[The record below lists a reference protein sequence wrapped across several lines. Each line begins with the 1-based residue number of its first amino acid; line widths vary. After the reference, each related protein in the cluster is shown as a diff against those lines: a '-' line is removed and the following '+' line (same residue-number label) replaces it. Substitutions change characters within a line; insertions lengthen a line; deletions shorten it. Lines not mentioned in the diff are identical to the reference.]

1 MTRNPIL
8 TSSYFYSSLTLNI
21 DSQELVTLL
30 RHKTEEAT
38 QQMEVLNNEID
49 QQNQGAPHA
58 WLYNANELT
67 ALTGAIELNVLCHFP
82 LLDPVAKAIL
92 KRTYL
97 DEDIADVHKLSVA
110 YETMAIVSNYRLLAS
125 DVRQELAQHGDQ
137 LQQRRNRMSV
147 KVPLRPQE
155 CLYEQLKRDVAHF
168 MSTCAQPA
176 TFKRMIDNFESQF
189 RHQLIYVDRHANQK
203 DAEQFLGHTND
214 LVKRTELWLNN
225 VDKFEHHTLPAY
237 RVHYR
242 DFVEPLCCALAQL
255 RHGFSGLMAAL
266 AGKRDAVVKLDNGFY
281 IDVNGPHVQLTGFL
295 TNLIEFPTNFE
306 AVARDL
312 VPGFDGQSHSEET
325 RRRTNICPLL
335 ERLPN
340 GKALLFKYVDFGG
353 G

>member
-1 MTRNPIL
+1 MFL
-8 TSSYFYSSLTLNI
+8 VYSSLHFIVLYLI
-21 DSQELVTLL
+21 YSQELVTLL
-30 RHKTEEAT
+30 RHKTEETT
-38 QQMEVLNNEID
+38 QQMEMLNNESD
-49 QQNQGAPHA
+49 QGAQSSSAYA
-58 WLYNANELT
+58 WLFNANVLT
-67 ALTGAIELNVLCHFP
+67 ALNGAIELNVLCHFP
-82 LLDPVAKAIL
+82 GVDPVVKATL

-97 DEDIADVHKLSVA
+97 NDDISDVHKLSVA

-125 DVRQELAQHGDQ
+125 DVRHELTQHGDQ
-137 LQQRRNRMSV
+137 LQRRNRTSA

-168 MSTCAQPA
+168 MSTCAHPA
-176 TFKRMIDNFESQF
+176 TFKRMIDNFECQF
-189 RHQLIYVDRHANQK
+189 RHQLIYVDRQANQK
-203 DAEQFLGHTND
+203 DAEQFLGQTND

-225 VDKFEHHTLPAY
+225 VDKFEHHTLPVY

-281 IDVNGPHVQLTGFL
+281 IDVNGPHVQLTEFL

-312 VPGFDGQSHSEET
+312 VPGFDVQCHSQGARE
-325 RRRTNICPLL
+325 RTNICPLL
-335 ERLPN
+335 ERLAN
-340 GKALLFKYVDFGG
+340 GKALLFKYVNYNEVDG
-353 G
+353 